1 LLLLLLLIFC
11 VSSFCR
17 PFRLWYRPD
26 MPNSPVG
33 QRIRDASLQ
42 AMGQIVIG
50 KPALM
55 LQPLQLHLLSDQLD
69 AGPDAAAAARVSD
82 RGSPSHSGGEEDAA
96 AAPGDAAAGQKE
108 QQQQRL
114 PGVARCAA
122 EVYVAAL
129 AGSHS
134 VGVKTR
140 VLTNLVELLRC
151 AG

>member
-1 LLLLLLLIFC
+1 
-11 VSSFCR
+11 
-17 PFRLWYRPD
+17 

-55 LQPLQLHLLSDQLD
+55 LQPLQLHLLSDQLE
-69 AGPDAAAAARVSD
+69 AGPDAAAGNRVSD
-82 RGSPSHSGGEEDAA
+82 RGSPNHSGGEADGPAA
-96 AAPGDAAAGQKE
+96 AATDAAGQQQQ

-134 VGVKTR
+134 VGIKTR
-140 VLTNLVELLRC
+140 VLTNLVELLR
-151 AG
+151 

>member
-1 LLLLLLLIFC
+1 
-11 VSSFCR
+11 
-17 PFRLWYRPD
+17 
-26 MPNSPVG
+26 MPNNPAG

-69 AGPDAAAAARVSD
+69 AAPDAAAANRVSD
-82 RGSPSHSGGEEDAA
+82 RGSPNHSGGEADAA
-96 AAPGDAAAGQKE
+96 AAPADGQKE
-108 QQQQRL
+108 QQQQRV

-140 VLTNLVELLRC
+140 VLTNLVELLR
-151 AG
+151 

>member
-1 LLLLLLLIFC
+1 
-11 VSSFCR
+11 
-17 PFRLWYRPD
+17 
-26 MPNSPVG
+26 MPNNPAG

-69 AGPDAAAAARVSD
+69 AAPDAAAANRVSD
-82 RGSPSHSGGEEDAA
+82 RGSPNHSGGEADAA
-96 AAPGDAAAGQKE
+96 AAAAAPADGQKE
-108 QQQQRL
+108 QQQQQRQ

-140 VLTNLVELLRC
+140 VLTNLVELLR
-151 AG
+151 

>member
-1 LLLLLLLIFC
+1 
-11 VSSFCR
+11 
-17 PFRLWYRPD
+17 

-55 LQPLQLHLLSDQLD
+55 LQPLQLHLLSDQHD
-69 AGPDAAAAARVSD
+69 AAADAAAANRVSD
-82 RGSPSHSGGEEDAA
+82 RGSPNHSGGEAVAPAAADAA
-96 AAPGDAAAGQKE
+96 E
-108 QQQQRL
+108 QQRL

-134 VGVKTR
+134 VGIKTR
-140 VLTNLVELLRC
+140 VLTNLVELLR
-151 AG
+151 

>member
-1 LLLLLLLIFC
+1 
-11 VSSFCR
+11 
-17 PFRLWYRPD
+17 

-69 AGPDAAAAARVSD
+69 AAPDATAANRVSD
-82 RGSPSHSGGEEDAA
+82 RGSPNHSGGDADAA
-96 AAPGDAAAGQKE
+96 AAAPAAPADGQKE
-108 QQQQRL
+108 QQRL

-140 VLTNLVELLRC
+140 VLTNLVELLRYA
-151 AG
+151 AGAAVVSKCCE

>member
-1 LLLLLLLIFC
+1 
-11 VSSFCR
+11 
-17 PFRLWYRPD
+17 

-33 QRIRDASLQ
+33 QRVRDASLQ

-55 LQPLQLHLLSDQLD
+55 LQPLQLHLLSDQLE
-69 AGPDAAAAARVSD
+69 AGPDAAAANRVSD
-82 RGSPSHSGGEEDAA
+82 RGSPNHSGGEADAA
-96 AAPGDAAAGQKE
+96 AATTDAAGQ
-108 QQQQRL
+108 QQQQKLL

-129 AGSHS
+129 SGNQS
-134 VGVKTR
+134 VGIKTR

-151 AG
+151 ASCTLAEFLHSVQGVAVMVTCGDLWCDD